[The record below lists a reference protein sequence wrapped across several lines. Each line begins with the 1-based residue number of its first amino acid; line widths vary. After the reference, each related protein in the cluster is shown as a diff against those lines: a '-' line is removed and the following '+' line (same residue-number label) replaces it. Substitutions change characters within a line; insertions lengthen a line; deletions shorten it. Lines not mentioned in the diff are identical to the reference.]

1 MDFVIKTQNKSMG
14 SWLGSP
20 YFYFFFAQSA
30 KFYEID
36 KKLNKIDYFLLKI

>member
-20 YFYFFFAQSA
+20 YFYFFAQSA